1 MFKKEKCIVVKKSP
15 SSKVAA
21 TVAAVQA
28 AEPVQ
33 EVKAVRGEKKFTSEQ
48 YLTEY
53 RASVAAGETWKQLC
67 DRTGFALNNVRQCVT
82 QERSTIRQIM
92 KDKATASPQFM
103 AQLAK
108 AKTDV
113 DIWADKKAE
122 EKLGFLK
129 GSDTRNTAAAQRRD
143 EYASEELS
151 L

>member
-1 MFKKEKCIVVKKSP
+1 MVKKSP
-15 SSKVAA
+15 VSSKVAA
-21 TVAAVQA
+21 TVSAVVA
-28 AEPVQ
+28 AEPVPV
-33 EVKAVRGEKKFTSEQ
+33 EVKPVRGEKKFTSEH

-67 DRTGFALNNVRQCVT
+67 DRTGFSLSNVRQCVT
-82 QERSTIRQIM
+82 QERSTIRSIM
-92 KDKATASPQFM
+92 KEKAESSPAFL

-108 AKTDV
+108 AKIDV
-113 DIWADKKAE
+113 DIWADRKAE

-143 EYASEELS
+143 EYANEELS